1 MRGFRLK
8 GICFNPTIFKGVKN
22 RMNYNKIAVAIDFSK
37 QSLKAFERAIR
48 IALNHDATLL
58 IVNVVDTKS
67 FGSIAAYD
75 LKYAEQLVQD
85 SKKELEKL
93 KAEALA
99 QGVTTI
105 ETLVAEGSAKKI
117 LTSLPEIDLIICGET
132 GVNEVEKMML
142 GSIAERIVRYSTYD
156 VLVVR

>member
-1 MRGFRLK
+1 MLG
-8 GICFNPTIFKGVKN
+8 FNPTIFKGVKII
-22 RMNYNKIAVAIDFSK
+22 MNYKKIAVAIDFSK
-37 QSLKAFERAIR
+37 QSLKALDRAVH
-48 IALNHDATLL
+48 IALNNDAALL
-58 IVNVVDTKS
+58 LVHVVDTNS

-75 LKYAEQLVQD
+75 LKYAAQLKED

-93 KAEALA
+93 AKDALA
-99 QGVTTI
+99 QGVSKI

-117 LTSLPEIDLIICGET
+117 LTTLPEIDLIICGET